1 MVDQQKSAD
10 TKAGMERARA
20 RGVRLGRP
28 SKLTPEIRARIARE
42 RAESRSLRQ
51 IAAGLNRDQIPTG
64 HDAPAW
70 SAGTV
75 AWILRTLE
83 QQRTRSKR

>member
-1 MVDQQKSAD
+1 MVDQVKSQQ

-28 SKLTPEIRARIARE
+28 GVPPEVRARIAQE
-42 RAESRSLRQ
+42 RAQGRSLRQ
-51 IAAGLNRDQIPTG
+51 IAAALDRDGIPTG
-64 HDAPAW
+64 HGAPAW

-75 AWILRTLE
+75 AWILRALE
-83 QQRTRSKR
+83 QQRTRPKP